1 MALLLVD
8 FLRKRN
14 QKSVVYSWKIVG
26 SPFYKGRFQGRTLS
40 VACGDSCS
48 PFCRLV
54 GEGAFGTNPLSRLRR
69 QLFPFLSPDGDI
81 FPRPGEVFSLRGSPW
96 QNRQVSSSFVND
108 RTSWPVTQKLY
119 AFAKAST
126 FGGGGIS
133 QSEMTEGVS
142 SGTNPLSLAALDSSS
157 PFCRL
162 PATSSPG
169 RGKSF
174 EGESPWQNQQVSSTP
189 VNGRRSQPI
198 NPKTLRPCQSLHLR
212 GRWHFAKR
220 NDGRGFFR
228 KEPSQSRCARQ
239 LSRRASPWQRGK
251 VSSL

>member
-1 MALLLVD
+1 MENRHQPVLQGALSGTD
-8 FLRKRN
+8 
-14 QKSVVYSWKIVG
+14 
-26 SPFYKGRFQGRTLS
+26 PLS
-40 VACGDSCS
+40 LAALDSCS

-81 FPRPGEVFSLRGSPW
+81 FPRPGEVFPLRGSPW

-142 SGTNPLSLAALDSSS
+142 SGTNPLSLAALDSS
-157 PFCRL
+157 PE
-162 PATSSPG
+162 G
-169 RGKSF
+169 RALGREGKSH
-174 EGESPWQNQQVSSTP
+174 PYRSTT
-189 VNGRRSQPI
+189 RRS
-198 NPKTLRPCQSLHLR
+198 
-212 GRWHFAKR
+212 
-220 NDGRGFFR
+220 
-228 KEPSQSRCARQ
+228 
-239 LSRRASPWQRGK
+239 
-251 VSSL
+251 